1 MAKMDYEIQNLIA
14 ARDAGTI
21 DEDGKALLAEAGVP
35 ADRPVR
41 PLHVIAE
48 DIRDPRLAA
57 KVAAEIKDMRERDD
71 SRETSAEIS
80 GMIRVLSMVIGSDE
94 AREYLS
100 SEGVD
105 I

>member
-1 MAKMDYEIQNLIA
+1 MAKMM
-14 ARDAGTI
+14 
-21 DEDGKALLAEAGVP
+21 V
-35 ADRPVR
+35 
-41 PLHVIAE
+41 
-48 DIRDPRLAA
+48 RDPRLAA